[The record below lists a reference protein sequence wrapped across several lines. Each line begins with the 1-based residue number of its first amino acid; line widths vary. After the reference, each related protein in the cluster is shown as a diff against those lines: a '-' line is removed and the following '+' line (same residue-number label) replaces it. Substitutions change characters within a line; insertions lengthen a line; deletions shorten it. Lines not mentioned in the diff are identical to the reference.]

1 MAQQASPEATILALE
16 KKWTDAYKL
25 RNISLMTSMLADDF
39 IITVEDGNIYGKMGY
54 MAHTADTSTQV
65 DVAEESDLKVRMHG
79 TVAVVTGA
87 YHETGSSKGKRY
99 EYRDRLTDV
108 WMKIDGQWR
117 LIAAQY
123 SVPLAP
129 VSCLC
134 RWNKCRGLTAHR
146 NVSTDRWRHGDDPV
160 PGRSRRKPGLERVY
174 GWPPRSARV
183 LLLKMQ
189 GDTGVFHTGRSRTG
203 SACDTHFQTCVA

>member
-1 MAQQASPEATILALE
+1 MYAQRLLILGLLCCLPTLSLAQQALPEATILALE
-16 KKWTDAYKL
+16 KKWTDGYKL

-87 YHETGSSKGKRY
+87 YREIGTSKGKRY
-99 EYRDRLTDV
+99 EYHDRLTDV

-123 SVPLAP
+123 SMPL
-129 VSCLC
+129 S
-134 RWNKCRGLTAHR
+134 
-146 NVSTDRWRHGDDPV
+146 
-160 PGRSRRKPGLERVY
+160 
-174 GWPPRSARV
+174 
-183 LLLKMQ
+183 Q
-189 GDTGVFHTGRSRTG
+189 
-203 SACDTHFQTCVA
+203 

>member
-1 MAQQASPEATILALE
+1 MINGLVSFPALALLLVTLLWQRRQPLNGLLPGKNHDINKGMYAKRLLILGLFCCLPAISIAQQASPEATILTLE

-25 RNISLMTSMLADDF
+25 RNITLMTSMLADDF

-54 MAHTADTSTQV
+54 MSHTADTSTQV

-79 TVAVVTGA
+79 IVAVVTGA
-87 YHETGSSKGKRY
+87 YHETGTSKGKRY

-123 SVPLAP
+123 SVPQ
-129 VSCLC
+129 S
-134 RWNKCRGLTAHR
+134 
-146 NVSTDRWRHGDDPV
+146 
-160 PGRSRRKPGLERVY
+160 
-174 GWPPRSARV
+174 
-183 LLLKMQ
+183 Q
-189 GDTGVFHTGRSRTG
+189 
-203 SACDTHFQTCVA
+203 

>member
-1 MAQQASPEATILALE
+1 MATSAAAKWLVAPCELCHKQAMYVQRLIILGLICCLPALSMAQQASPEAATILALE

-25 RNISLMTSMLADDF
+25 RNITLLTSMLADDF

-54 MAHTADTSTQV
+54 MSHTADTSTQV

-87 YHETGSSKGKRY
+87 YHETGTYKGKHY

-123 SVPLAP
+123 SVPLA
-129 VSCLC
+129 
-134 RWNKCRGLTAHR
+134 
-146 NVSTDRWRHGDDPV
+146 
-160 PGRSRRKPGLERVY
+160 
-174 GWPPRSARV
+174 
-183 LLLKMQ
+183 Q
-189 GDTGVFHTGRSRTG
+189 
-203 SACDTHFQTCVA
+203 

>member
-1 MAQQASPEATILALE
+1 MFISGEFRVLSKVAIGVLGFPVLALPLVTLLWQPWQPPNGLLTTRELCHKQAMYAKRLVILGLFCCLPAISMAQQASPEPTILTLE

-25 RNISLMTSMLADDF
+25 RNITLMTSMLADDF

-54 MAHTADTSTQV
+54 MSHTADTSTQV

-79 TVAVVTGA
+79 TTVAVVTGA
-87 YHETGSSKGKRY
+87 YHETGTSKGKRY

-123 SVPLAP
+123 SVPLA
-129 VSCLC
+129 
-134 RWNKCRGLTAHR
+134 
-146 NVSTDRWRHGDDPV
+146 
-160 PGRSRRKPGLERVY
+160 
-174 GWPPRSARV
+174 
-183 LLLKMQ
+183 Q
-189 GDTGVFHTGRSRTG
+189 
-203 SACDTHFQTCVA
+203 

>member
-1 MAQQASPEATILALE
+1 MYLQRLLILALFCCLPAISIAQQATAEATVLTLE

-25 RNISLMTSMLADDF
+25 RNITLMTSMLADDF

-54 MAHTADTSTQV
+54 MSHTADTSTQV

-79 TVAVVTGA
+79 STVAVVTGA
-87 YHETGSSKGKRY
+87 YHETGTFKGKHY

-123 SVPLAP
+123 SVPLA
-129 VSCLC
+129 
-134 RWNKCRGLTAHR
+134 
-146 NVSTDRWRHGDDPV
+146 
-160 PGRSRRKPGLERVY
+160 
-174 GWPPRSARV
+174 
-183 LLLKMQ
+183 Q
-189 GDTGVFHTGRSRTG
+189 
-203 SACDTHFQTCVA
+203 